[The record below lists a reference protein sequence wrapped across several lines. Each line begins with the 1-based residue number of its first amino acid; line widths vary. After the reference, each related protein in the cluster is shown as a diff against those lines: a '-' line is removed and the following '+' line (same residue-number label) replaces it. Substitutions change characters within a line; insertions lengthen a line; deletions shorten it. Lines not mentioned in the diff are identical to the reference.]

1 VKITLIVLII
11 AIVVVGSGAMLVG
24 PKLVSSLSGL
34 KPDTDKTEVRT
45 QLMSSQTLVEVVS
58 APGELEPLVKVDI
71 SSEVS
76 ARIEELPFRE
86 GDEVHKGDLI
96 VKLDD
101 RDLQA
106 ALKSAQARRDSEDYR
121 LRSEEARLAGLFSN
135 LSFAARELERKQS
148 LFDTGDVSQK
158 SLDDAQQSADD
169 LDANVEAAKHTISV
183 IESSRSALE
192 ANIARAEDALANTVI
207 HSPMD
212 GVITMLEMEVGEQV
226 LGTLSNMGTQIMTIA
241 DLTRMILKA
250 DIAESDIAAIAVDQK
265 ARVHIN
271 AYPDLVFE
279 GVVARIAL
287 QRTISLEGA
296 GVFKAEIEIDLAGHA
311 LRSGHAAN
319 VDIEIQTHKGFVV
332 ESQAI
337 VERLLEDIPNEIRL
351 NNDLIDRTKRTVSVV
366 YLLVDGKSLCT
377 PVLTGS
383 SDLTRTLILAGV
395 NDDDVAIIGPYKVL
409 EDIKDDEDYI
419 DENDVIKKETVVD
432 KSATDNAQAKKNGRG
447 GA

>member
-1 VKITLIVLII
+1 MKITLIVLVI
-11 AIVVVGSGAMLVG
+11 AIIVVGGGAMLAG
-24 PKLVSSLSGL
+24 PKLISSLSGL
-34 KPDTDKTEVRT
+34 RPETDKTEVRT
-45 QLMSSQTLVEVVS
+45 QLMRSQSLVEVVS

-76 ARIEELPFRE
+76 ARIEKLPFRE

-96 VKLDD
+96 VKLND

-106 ALKSAQARRDSEDYR
+106 ALKSAQARRDSEDFR

-169 LDANVEAAKHTISV
+169 LDASVEAAKHTISV
-183 IESSRSALE
+183 IESTRAAME

-226 LGTLSNMGTQIMTIA
+226 LGTLNNMGTEIMTIA

-271 AYPDLVFE
+271 AYPDLVFD

-319 VDIEIQTHKGFVV
+319 VDIEIQTHKGYVV

-366 YLLVDGKSLCT
+366 YLLIDGKSVCT

-395 NDDDVAIIGPYKVL
+395 HDDDVAIIGPYKVL

-419 DENDVIKKETVVD
+419 DENDVIKKETIVD
-432 KSATDNAQAKKNGRG
+432 KSATNNAQAKKNGNG
-447 GA
+447 DA

>member
-1 VKITLIVLII
+1 MKITLIVLVI

-34 KPDTDKTEVRT
+34 RPETDKTEVRT
-45 QLMSSQTLVEVVS
+45 QLMSSQTLIEVVS
-58 APGELEPLVKVDI
+58 APGEIEPLVKVNI

-86 GDEVHKGDLI
+86 GDEVRKGDLI

-106 ALKSAQARRDSEDYR
+106 ALKSAQARRDSEDFR

-183 IESSRSALE
+183 IESTRAALE

-226 LGTLSNMGTQIMTIA
+226 LGTLNNMGTEIMTIA

-250 DIAESDIAAIAVDQK
+250 DIAESDIAAVAVDQK

-271 AYPDLVFE
+271 AYPDLVFD

-319 VDIEIQTHKGFVV
+319 VDIEIQTHKGYVV

-366 YLLVDGKSLCT
+366 YLLIDGKSVCT

-395 NDDDVAIIGPYKVL
+395 HDDDVAIIGPYKVL

-432 KSATDNAQAKKNGRG
+432 KSATNNAQAKKNGNG